1 MDKMNKSIQKQDI
14 ESVFQQ
20 IIALSLKN
28 DANFYLIYQSHD

>member
-1 MDKMNKSIQKQDI
+1 MNKSIQKQDI